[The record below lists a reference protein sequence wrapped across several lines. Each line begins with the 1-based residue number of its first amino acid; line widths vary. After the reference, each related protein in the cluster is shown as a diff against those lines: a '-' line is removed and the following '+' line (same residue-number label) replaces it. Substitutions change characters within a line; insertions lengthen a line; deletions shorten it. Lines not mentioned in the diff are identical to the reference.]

1 MLKHGIFFFLLS
13 FPCDQGVSEYRN
25 ITRELISNQ
34 QQKEYVSV
42 IGLDF
47 DKMLTRAD
55 QSWLLGGLSYWKLSI
70 VKCVIMCNK
79 SSFGV
84 TYCKPK
90 HLILEFA
97 TTIKSTCMLLCFLHT
112 PCLSVLT
119 SSQHN
124 PEYYTLF
131 IYLYYLQ

>member
-1 MLKHGIFFFLLS
+1 MKPLLKLKYVKTWNFFFLLS

-55 QSWLLGGLSYWKLSI
+55 QS
-70 VKCVIMCNK
+70 
-79 SSFGV
+79 
-84 TYCKPK
+84 
-90 HLILEFA
+90 
-97 TTIKSTCMLLCFLHT
+97 
-112 PCLSVLT
+112 
-119 SSQHN
+119 
-124 PEYYTLF
+124 
-131 IYLYYLQ
+131 